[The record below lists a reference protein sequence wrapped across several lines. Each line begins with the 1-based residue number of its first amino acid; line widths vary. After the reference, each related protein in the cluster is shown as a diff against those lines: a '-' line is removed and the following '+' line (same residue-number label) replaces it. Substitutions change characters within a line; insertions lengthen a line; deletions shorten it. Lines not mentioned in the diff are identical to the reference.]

1 MVTTVNA
8 GDGSTGW
15 ILPTRNMHN
24 IALSFGSISKK
35 PWVANGKVEV
45 RDILHLTATFN
56 HDVIDGVPARRFVQ
70 DLVKTIEG
78 RVHLDWRIGD
88 E

>member
-15 ILPTRNMHN
+15 ILPSRNMHN

-35 PWVANGKVEV
+35 PWVVNGRVEV
-45 RDILHLTATFN
+45 RTFC
-56 HDVIDGVPARRFVQ
+56 IDGSLQ
-70 DLVKTIEG
+70 S
-78 RVHLDWRIGD
+78 
-88 E
+88 

>member
-8 GDGSTGW
+8 VERTAGW

-35 PWVANGKVEV
+35 PWVVKGKVEV
-45 RDILHLTATFN
+45 RDILHLTVAFN
-56 HDVIDGVPARRFVQ
+56 HDVIDGVPAGRFVQ
-70 DLVKTIEG
+70 DLVKTIEEYG
-78 RVHLDWRIGD
+78 L
-88 E
+88 